1 LNGAAEIGVE
11 FWGPD
16 VTSST
21 DDLDRNELRITTYD
35 SRGKQID
42 ELRCGEY
49 FDHNLQSQVRISTNN
64 FLGFWYNF
72 DGQDNIQ
79 RLGVIMYK

>member
-1 LNGAAEIGVE
+1 MTGAAEVAFE
-11 FWGPD
+11 FWGADKQKPEFKA
-16 VTSST
+16 V
-21 DDLDRNELRITTYD
+21 REELRITTYD

-49 FDHNLQSQVRISTNN
+49 FDHHKQSEVRINTKD
-64 FLGFWYNF
+64 FLGFWWNG
-72 DGQDNIQ
+72 DGDRNIQ